1 MSDVVVL
8 LPGITGSVLQ
18 KNGKDVWG
26 PSGGA
31 ILRALMSGGKSI
43 RGLAL
48 GADDPNVDDLGD
60 GVTVPA
66 LVPDVHLIPGFWKID
81 GYTKVRETL
90 FRLFSLTLGENY
102 FELPYDWR
110 RDNRVA
116 ARKLARLSHDWLA
129 RWRERSGNRDA
140 KLVLLSLIHI

>member
-1 MSDVVVL
+1 MPDVVVL

-43 RGLAL
+43 RDLAL
-48 GADDPNVDDLGD
+48 GGADDPNVDDLGD
-60 GVTVPA
+60 GVTAPA
-66 LVPDVHLIPGFWKID
+66 LVPDVRLIPGFWKID

-90 FRLFSLTLGENY
+90 SRMFSLTLGENY

-116 ARKLARLSHDWLA
+116 ARRLAPDSSRLRATGPHGAMALRLMRTYA
-129 RWRERSGNRDA
+129 Q
-140 KLVLLSLIHI
+140 